1 MSDTPTPETDE
12 ATLTEQFLV
21 RDLPLSVVAAA
32 SQRFERELNAA
43 LAENTAMRE
52 AIREV
57 FHSFA
62 DEPPSDASWLLDD
75 RQNHALAKLRPFITP

>member
-1 MSDTPTPETDE
+1 MNDTP
-12 ATLTEQFLV
+12 TLTEQFLV

-52 AIREV
+52 AIREI

-62 DEPPSDASWLLDD
+62 DDPPSDASWLLDD
-75 RQNHALAKLRPFITP
+75 RQNHALARLYPFITP

>member
-1 MSDTPTPETDE
+1 MNDTP
-12 ATLTEQFLV
+12 TLTEQFLV

-62 DEPPSDASWLLDD
+62 DDPPSDASWLLDD
-75 RQNHALAKLRPFITP
+75 RQNHALARLYPFITP